1 VLTAGEKHTTVRVVD
16 QLTVT
21 FAALTDPTRRSILQ
35 RLAGGP
41 ASVSELAG
49 PYRMSQQAVSK
60 HLAYLVRARLVEK
73 RREGRR
79 HLCRLRPAPIR
90 DISNWAERYRAIWEQ
105 KLDRLDAYIAEL
117 KKNEKP

>member
-1 VLTAGEKHTTVRVVD
+1 VD

-41 ASVSELAG
+41 ASVNELAG
-49 PYRMSQQAVSK
+49 PYRISQQAVSK
-60 HLAYLVRARLVEK
+60 HVAYLVRARLVEK

-79 HLCRLRPAPIR
+79 HFCRLRPAPIR
-90 DISNWAERYRAIWEQ
+90 DVAGWAESYRVIWEQ
-105 KLDRLDAYIAEL
+105 RIDRLDAYLAQL
-117 KKNEKP
+117 KKNKEKP

>member
-1 VLTAGEKHTTVRVVD
+1 MD

-35 RLAGGP
+35 RLARGP
-41 ASVSELAG
+41 ASVNELAG
-49 PYRMSQQAVSK
+49 PYSISQQAVSK
-60 HLAYLVRARLVEK
+60 HLAYLQRARLIEK

-90 DISNWAERYRAIWEQ
+90 DISNWAENYRAIWEQ
-105 KLDRLDAYIAEL
+105 KLDRLDAYLAEL
-117 KKNEKP
+117 QKNKEKP

>member
-1 VLTAGEKHTTVRVVD
+1 MHNRLVVD

-35 RLAGGP
+35 TLVGGP
-41 ASVSELAG
+41 ASVNELAR
-49 PYRMSQQAVSK
+49 PFRMSQQAVSK

-79 HLCRLRPAPIR
+79 HFCRLRPAPIR
-90 DISNWAERYRAIWEQ
+90 DVAGWAEAYRSIWEQ
-105 KLDRLDAYIAEL
+105 KLERLDAYMAEL
-117 KKNEKP
+117 QKNKKSNDL

>member
-1 VLTAGEKHTTVRVVD
+1 VRIIYNHRVVD

-41 ASVSELAG
+41 ASVKQLAG
-49 PYRMSQQAVSK
+49 PFRISQQAVSK
-60 HLAYLVRARLVEK
+60 HVAYLVRARLVEK

-79 HLCRLRPAPIR
+79 HFCRLRPAPIR
-90 DISNWAERYRAIWEQ
+90 DVSNWAENYRAIWDQ
-105 KLDRLDAYIAEL
+105 KLDRLDAYLSEL
-117 KKNEKP
+117 QKNKEKP

>member
-1 VLTAGEKHTTVRVVD
+1 VD

-35 RLAGGP
+35 RLSGGP
-41 ASVSELAG
+41 ASVNELAG
-49 PYRMSQQAVSK
+49 PFRMSQQAVSK

-79 HLCRLRPAPIR
+79 HFCRLRPAPIR
-90 DISNWAERYRAIWEQ
+90 DVSTWAETYRAIWEQ
-105 KLDRLDAYIAEL
+105 KLDRLDAYLAEL
-117 KKNEKP
+117 QKKRRSREANEAAD